1 MKAIRFKKTGHYV
14 GNHDE
19 ATKVLGGAVI
29 YVGRRGE
36 NKAIKTYERDNQT
49 LPLQFNDWIMD
60 INGIILVLDDTQYQA
75 LIAEKSIAK
84 KQIEPPKD
92 LGQIISDEVE
102 AVINR
107 ERLQGGYLAGNKL
120 AKDGYIKPPY
130 ITEMENQINALSTIV
145 SALDCRLN
153 VLSGGE

>member
-1 MKAIRFKKTGHYV
+1 MKAIQFKKTGHYV

-19 ATKVLGGAVI
+19 VTKVLGGAVI
-29 YVGRRGE
+29 YVGQRGE

-102 AVINR
+102 AMINR

>member
-1 MKAIRFKKTGHYV
+1 MKAIQFKKTGHYV

-19 ATKVLGGAVI
+19 VTKVLGGAVI

-92 LGQIISDEVE
+92 LGQMIGNAVK
-102 AVINR
+102 AVIKKESR
-107 ERLQGGYLAGNKL
+107 QSGLL
-120 AKDGYIKPPY
+120 AKSQDGQGFTKNTRPSVS
-130 ITEMENQINALSTIV
+130 INIEWPKL
-145 SALDCRLN
+145 
-153 VLSGGE
+153 

>member
-1 MKAIRFKKTGHYV
+1 MKAIQFKKTGYYV

-19 ATKVLGGAVI
+19 VTEALAGAVI
-29 YVGRRGE
+29 YVGQRGKNE
-36 NKAIKTYERDNQT
+36 AIKTYERDNQIF
-49 LPLQFNDWIMD
+49 PLQFNDWIMD
-60 INGIILVLDDTQYQA
+60 IDGIILVLDDTQYQA
-75 LIAEKSIAK
+75 LMAEKAIAK

>member
-92 LGQIISDEVE
+92 LGQIISDEVK

>member
-1 MKAIRFKKTGHYV
+1 M
-14 GNHDE
+14 
-19 ATKVLGGAVI
+19 TKVLGGAVI

-92 LGQIISDEVE
+92 LGQIISDEVK

-107 ERLQGGYLAGNKL
+107 ERLQGGHLAGNKL

-130 ITEMENQINALSTIV
+130 ITEMENQINALLTIV